1 MRFPALLTASSLGV
15 FATLVAAGGLLR
27 QLPGPSPRHSRV
39 VLALQQHLAPDPRHR
54 REAALL
60 RASGSGHDPQR
71 RQRLLQGQGWGSD
84 ALAAVVLKQQ
94 ALDAAALGNAEVAER
109 LWRRLLGVTQLAGH
123 AASADALYALGRKEP
138 DLRQRLLQRWPAHPA
153 ALAAASERTDRGG
166 ALHLARWGARW
177 PGAQRRL
184 QAACQ
189 GTAATPGQRQQLA
202 EGLAQ
207 LGEGD
212 AARRCLAGTPPL
224 ASTVLRLAE
233 TDLLAEGRD
242 HTRAVQE
249 LLGLIQQDP
258 TAAAAAQAVRL
269 LAADPGTAAHAALG
283 QLPAALRRSAAA
295 QAGLA
300 SRESGITASLAVV
313 QRWPDDPASWEL
325 QWQQARRAAL
335 AGRWRDARRMLQAGG
350 SKLEASM
357 PLALQARRRFW
368 LGLSQWQLG
377 DAGAARSQWQ
387 RLLAE
392 RPGGYYGWRA
402 ALRLGR
408 AATSPVVNRPLQ
420 RTGWQPLHSGAAAVD
435 ELWRVGQ
442 TLEAWEAWRTLRGGQ
457 PPRGSRAL
465 LAEGRLREAIG
476 DGWTGL
482 GQQELASLRL
492 KPGDCRLQHLIER
505 SLHQPRQQAALGAA
519 ARAEAVPL
527 QLLLGVAQQESRFQP
542 GVRSVAGAEGLLQ
555 LMPET
560 AAELA
565 GAPLSTDALHDPRR
579 NALLGAR
586 YLRQLL
592 ERWGGDPL
600 RAVASYNA
608 GPNAVARWTTPQP
621 QREPEVWVEAI
632 PYPETRHY
640 VKAVLGNSWSH
651 GAPRLSQCR

>member
-15 FATLVAAGGLLR
+15 FAALAAASGLLR
-27 QLPGPSPRHSRV
+27 QLPGPSPQQHKAL
-39 VLALQQHLAPDPRHR
+39 LALEQHLAPDPRRR

-60 RASGSGHDPQR
+60 RASGSGHDPRR
-71 RQRLLQGQGWGSD
+71 RQRLLRGQGWGSD
-84 ALAAVVLKQQ
+84 GLAAVVLKQQ
-94 ALDAAALGNAEVAER
+94 ALDAAALGNTERAER
-109 LWRRLLGVTQLAGH
+109 LWRRLLRLTRLADEP
-123 AASADALYALGRKEP
+123 ASADALYALGREQP
-138 DLRQRLLQRWPAHPA
+138 ALRQRLLQRWPAHPA
-153 ALAAASERTDRGG
+153 ALAAASERGDRSG

-189 GTAATPGQRQQLA
+189 GPGPTANQRQHLA
-202 EGLAQ
+202 DGLAQ
-207 LGEGD
+207 LGERD

-224 ASTVLRLAE
+224 ASTLLRLAE

-242 HTRAVQE
+242 HDRAVEE
-249 LLGLIQQDP
+249 LLGLIHKNPTDP
-258 TAAAAAQAVRL
+258 AAEQAVRL
-269 LAADPGTAAHAALG
+269 LGADPGAASHAALG
-283 QLPAALRRSAAA
+283 QLPRALLNTAPA

-300 SRESGITASLAVV
+300 SRHSGIAATLTVLN
-313 QRWPDDPASWEL
+313 RWPDDPASWEL

-335 AGRWRDARRMLQAGG
+335 AGRWQEARRVLDAGG
-350 SKLEASM
+350 PRLEATM
-357 PLALQARRRFW
+357 PVALQARRRFW
-368 LGLSQWQLG
+368 LGMSQWHLG
-377 DAGAARSQWQ
+377 DHAGARRRWQ
-387 RLLAE
+387 QLLAE

-402 ALRLGR
+402 ALRLGK
-408 AATSPVVNRPLQ
+408 AVATPGFSKTPQGR
-420 RTGWQPLHSGAAAVD
+420 GWQPLQSGAALVD
-435 ELWRVGQ
+435 DLWRIGQ
-442 TLEAWEAWRTLRGGQ
+442 TLEAWEAWRTLQGGR
-457 PPRGSRAL
+457 PPTGSRAL

-482 GQQELASLRL
+482 GQQELALLRL
-492 KPGDCRLQHLIER
+492 KPGECRLQQLIELN
-505 SLHQPRQQAALGAA
+505 LHQPRQQAALRAA

-527 QLLLGVAQQESRFQP
+527 HLLLGVAQQESRFQA
-542 GVRSVAGAEGLLQ
+542 GVRSVAGAQGLLQ
-555 LMPET
+555 LMPAT

-565 GAPLSTDALHDPRR
+565 GTELAGNALEDPRR

-608 GPNAVARWTTPQP
+608 GPNAVARWTTPRP

-640 VKAVLGNSWSH
+640 VKTVLGNSWSH
-651 GAPRLSQCR
+651 AAPRLPVCR